1 MIQRKTITGFLFF
14 FAALFVSNY
23 ATGQITLGSYNTAGS
38 PMFNFQTYTEC
49 MAGQTKSNVL
59 HVQYSGFAYGAD
71 YASGYTLTVQ
81 ANSNFTNG
89 SYSIPANEISLKFNN
104 TNAGPAAAGNEVLL
118 SVATAQTLVTATQPL
133 TAPPTYSMDQG
144 FDVKVY
150 GGNWLLVPIGTYS
163 ANLTFR
169 MYDTQT
175 GNLLASISNVQIQI
189 QISYD
194 NSCGGLT
201 LAGNFTNGPK
211 ISSYDMVSSGATAA
225 DAVNVQYTPNG
236 TTCAGWSLRVHASG
250 NFMNTDGN
258 SSHYIEPSYVSLAF
272 DQVSSGSPTA
282 AQIGVTGTPVT
293 LSTTDVTLINNSQAG
308 FNGYTA
314 HAFNMTL
321 QGGNYLLAR
330 GTGTFTTNLI
340 FSVYNQGGGLVATYT
355 MAASVVLAFSYSN
368 SATIT
373 LTDPDVLFQ
382 YNTSADYA
390 NSQTVTKTQGLEI
403 KGYSAYYVNAEVT
416 YQNFTSGSN
425 TLTPSVLQLTAV
437 PNPAMTGLA
446 GYTIPMS
453 YNWQKVIQNPM
464 TDYTY
469 QDTKYDL
476 IYTIPGGNS
485 SLYAAPA
492 GSYTNQV
499 IFQYTPQ

>member
-1 MIQRKTITGFLFF
+1 MSSKKTITGFLFF
-14 FAALFVSNY
+14 FAALFVLNN

-38 PMFNFQTYTEC
+38 PMFNFQTYAAC

-104 TNAGPAAAGNEVLL
+104 TNAGPAAGGNEVLL
-118 SVATAQTLVTATQPL
+118 SVAAPQTLVTATQPL
-133 TAPPTYSMDQG
+133 TALQTYSMDQG
-144 FDVKVY
+144 LDVKVY

-175 GNLLASISNVQIQI
+175 GSLLASVSNVQIQI

-194 NSCGGLT
+194 NTCGGLT
-201 LAGNFTNGPK
+201 LAGNFTNGPQ
-211 ISSYDMVSSGATAA
+211 IPSYDAVSAGASAT
-225 DAVNVQYTPNG
+225 DAVNVQYYPNSI
-236 TTCAGWSLRVHASG
+236 TCSGWSLRVHTDG
-250 NFMNTDGN
+250 NFVNTDGVTG
-258 SSHYIEPSYVSLAF
+258 HYIEPAYVSLSF
-272 DQVSSGSPTA
+272 DKVQQGTPTA
-282 AQIGVTGTPVT
+282 AQIGVTNTQVP
-293 LSTTDVTLINNSQAG
+293 LSTSDVTLINNSQAG
-308 FNGYTA
+308 FDGYTA

-321 QGGNYLLAR
+321 QGGNYLLTR
-330 GTGTFTTNLI
+330 GTGTFKANLI

-355 MAASVVLAFSYSN
+355 IAASVVLGFSYSN

-373 LTDPDVLFQ
+373 LTNPDVLFQ
-382 YNTSADYA
+382 YSTAADYA
-390 NSQTVTKTQGLEI
+390 NNQTVTKTQGLEI

-416 YQNFTSGSN
+416 YPNFTSGSN
-425 TLTPSVLQLTAV
+425 TLTPGVLQLTVA
-437 PNPAMTGLA
+437 PDPAKTGLT
-446 GYTIPMS
+446 GYNVTMS
-453 YNWQKVIQNPM
+453 YSWQKVIQNPM

-485 SLYAAPA
+485 DLYAAPA